1 MEYALITGASSG
13 IGREFARQ
21 LHNLGYGLIVCARR
35 VERLEELKNELKD
48 NVIIYPLDLV
58 DATKVIKMVNDLRE
72 YNITLVINNAGF
84 GDFGKFSETDMSK
97 ELRMIDTNVTGL
109 YLLTKLY
116 IKEFIKNN
124 KGYILNVASIAG
136 ILPGG
141 GYMAQYYATKAYV
154 KSLTLGIYREL
165 KEAKSNVHIS
175 ALCPGP
181 VNTEFNDVANV
192 DFGLKGISAEACV
205 KYCLK
210 KMKKHKTIIIPG
222 ASVRMAAR
230 ASKLCSDKFLVRIT
244 SNQQKKKLG

>member
-21 LHNLGYGLIVCARR
+21 LHSLGYGIIICARR

-48 NVIIYPLDLV
+48 NIILYPLDV
-58 DATKVIKMVNDLRE
+58 TDKDKVLEAVEEFKKYD
-72 YNITLVINNAGF
+72 ITLVINNAGF
-84 GDFGKFSETDMSK
+84 GDFGRFTETDINK
-97 ELRMIDTNVTGL
+97 ELRMIDTNITGL

-116 IKEFIKNN
+116 IKEFVNKN
-124 KGYILNVASIAG
+124 KGYLLNVASIAG

-141 GYMAQYYATKAYV
+141 GYMAQYYASKSYV
-154 KSLTLGIYREL
+154 KSLTLGIDREL
-165 KEAKSNVHIS
+165 REAKANVHIS

-192 DFGLKGISAEACV
+192 DFSLKGISAEACV

-210 KMKKHKTIIIPG
+210 KMKKHKTIIVPG
-222 ASVRMAAR
+222 ASIRMAAKF
-230 ASKLCSDKFLVRIT
+230 SKLCSDKFLVKVT